1 MNLSNLG
8 VVTDHGIRKKNT
20 FLISDFSEN
29 EIQIMTDY
37 GFTYEVQIDDVKTS
51 SSSPSTLGI
60 EIPNMSTSSSLEEPI
75 NELPTTIT
83 TNCSSCD
90 ESFEVDLPSGVNSG
104 KTACPHCGSIEFVQ
118 R

>member
-1 MNLSNLG
+1 MSSSEIQRTSTIESSEVLDDL
-8 VVTDHGIRKKNT
+8 
-20 FLISDFSEN
+20 FSEEVEQN
-29 EIQIMTDY
+29 IPEEQS
-37 GFTYEVQIDDVKTS
+37 ESVQIDDVKTS